1 VAFFFIFAKTSFM
14 QVNPWLVGIFAVVI
28 FTMLL
33 IDLGLVNKKS
43 HQITNKEALR
53 WTLIW
58 ISLSMGFSA
67 VVWWQLGF
75 TKFAEYQS
83 AYWIEEALSVDNMFV
98 FILVFKFFKLDGV
111 LQHRVLF
118 WGIIGALIFRAIF
131 IFSGIGLIKM
141 TYLPAFELFGYQ
153 FSLDQGA
160 HPQPGFFFRPNLILT
175 IFGAFLIYAGIKSL
189 FDSDDDDQKDYSKSL
204 GARMVRKIFPVTK
217 HYYGDRFFVKRGT
230 KRLATKLFLVLVVI
244 ETTDLI
250 FAIDSI
256 PAIFAIAPNDP
267 LILYTS
273 NIFAVLGLR
282 SMYFLLANSIHMFS
296 KLKYGLAFILSF
308 IGVKMLLAPFFHI
321 ESAVSLSIVL
331 GALLLSVCAS
341 IIWREESEEQTA

>member
-1 VAFFFIFAKTSFM
+1 MNF
-14 QVNPWLVGIFAVVI
+14 NPWLLAIFVVVI
-28 FTMLL
+28 ITMLV
-33 IDLGLVNKKS
+33 IDLGLANKKT
-43 HQITNKEALR
+43 HQISNKEALR

-58 ISLSMGFSA
+58 IGLSMGFSA
-67 VVWWQLGF
+67 LIWLQMGF
-75 TKFAEYQS
+75 AKFAEYQS

-98 FILVFKFFKLDGV
+98 FILVFKFFKLEGK

-118 WGIIGALIFRAIF
+118 WGIIGALVFRAIF
-131 IFSGIGLIKM
+131 IFSGIGLIKL
-141 TYLPAFELFGYQ
+141 TYLPAFELLGYQ

-160 HPQPGFFFRPNLILT
+160 HAQPGFFFRPNLILT
-175 IFGAFLIYAGIKSL
+175 IFGAFLVYAGIKSL
-189 FDSDDDDQKDYSKSL
+189 SEGADDSKKDFNNSL
-204 GARMVRKIFPVTK
+204 GARLLRKVLPVTK
-217 HYYGDRFFVKRGT
+217 NYHDAHFFIKRGT
-230 KRLATKLFLVLVVI
+230 KRFATKLFLVLMVI

-308 IGVKMLLAPFFHI
+308 IGLKMLMAPFYHI
-321 ESAVSLSIVL
+321 EASISLLIVL
-331 GALLLSVCAS
+331 GALVISVLAS
-341 IIWREESEEQTA
+341 LIWKENTSVQ

>member
-1 VAFFFIFAKTSFM
+1 MNF
-14 QVNPWLVGIFAVVI
+14 NPWLLAIFVVVI
-28 FTMLL
+28 LTMLV
-33 IDLGLVNKKS
+33 IDLGLANKNT
-43 HQITNKEALR
+43 HQISNKEALR

-58 ISLSMGFSA
+58 IGLSMGFSA
-67 VVWWQLGF
+67 LIWLQMGF
-75 TKFAEYQS
+75 AKFAEYQS

-98 FILVFKFFKLDGV
+98 FILVFKFFKLEGK

-118 WGIIGALIFRAIF
+118 WGIIGALVFRAIF
-131 IFSGIGLIKM
+131 IFSGIGLIKL

-160 HPQPGFFFRPNLILT
+160 HAQPGFFFRPNLILT
-175 IFGAFLIYAGIKSL
+175 FFGAFLVYAGVKSL
-189 FDSDDDDQKDYSKSL
+189 SEGADDTQKDFNNSL
-204 GARMVRKIFPVTK
+204 GARLLRKVLPVTK
-217 HYYGDRFFVKRGT
+217 NYHDAHFFIKRGT
-230 KRLATKLFLVLVVI
+230 KRFATKLFLVLMVI

-296 KLKYGLAFILSF
+296 KLKYCLAFILSF
-308 IGVKMLLAPFFHI
+308 IGLKMLMAPFYHI
-321 ESAVSLSIVL
+321 EAIISLLIVL
-331 GALLLSVCAS
+331 GALVISVLAS
-341 IIWREESEEQTA
+341 LIWKENTSVQ

>member
-1 VAFFFIFAKTSFM
+1 MNF
-14 QVNPWLVGIFAVVI
+14 NPWLLAIFVVVI

-43 HQITNKEALR
+43 HQISNKEALR

-67 VVWWQLGF
+67 LIWFQMGF
-75 TKFAEYQS
+75 AKFAEYQS

-98 FILVFKFFKLDGV
+98 FILVFKFFKLEGK

-118 WGIIGALIFRAIF
+118 WGIIGALVFRGIF
-131 IFSGIGLIKM
+131 IFSGIGLIKL

-153 FSLDQGA
+153 FNLDQGA
-160 HPQPGFFFRPNLILT
+160 HAQPGFFFRPNLILT
-175 IFGAFLIYAGIKSL
+175 IFGAFLVYAGIKSL
-189 FDSDDDDQKDYSKSL
+189 TDSEEDDKKDFNKSL
-204 GARMVRKIFPVTK
+204 GARLLRKVFPVTK
-217 HYYGDRFFVKRGT
+217 NYHDDHFFIKRGS
-230 KRLATKLFLVLVVI
+230 KRIATKLFLVLMVI

-282 SMYFLLANSIHMFS
+282 SMYFLLANSIHLFS

-308 IGVKMLLAPFFHI
+308 IGLKMLIAPFYHVEASI
-321 ESAVSLSIVL
+321 SLLIVL
-331 GALLLSVCAS
+331 GALLLAVLAS
-341 IIWREESEEQTA
+341 LIWKEETTQVQ

>member
-1 VAFFFIFAKTSFM
+1 MSFS
-14 QVNPWLVGIFAVVI
+14 PWLVAIFAVVI

-33 IDLGLVNKKS
+33 IDLGVVNKKS
-43 HQITNKEALR
+43 HQISNKEALR

-58 ISLSMGFSA
+58 IGLSMGFSA
-67 VVWWQLGF
+67 LVWWQMGF
-75 TKFAEYQS
+75 AKFAEYQS

-98 FILVFKFFKLDGV
+98 FILVFKFFKLEGK

-118 WGIIGALIFRAIF
+118 WGIIGALIFRGIF
-131 IFSGIGLIKM
+131 IFSGIGLIKL

-160 HPQPGFFFRPNLILT
+160 HAQLGYFFRPNLILT
-175 IFGAFLIYAGIKSL
+175 IFGAFLVYAGIKSL
-189 FDSDDDDQKDYSKSL
+189 LDSEDDEDKDFNRSM
-204 GARMVRKIFPVTK
+204 GARLLRKVFPVTK
-217 HYYGDRFFVKRGT
+217 NYHDDRFFIKRGR
-230 KRLATKLFLVLVVI
+230 KNIATKLFLVLMVI

-308 IGVKMLLAPFFHI
+308 IGLKMLIAPFYHV
-321 ESAVSLSIVL
+321 EASVSLLIVL
-331 GALLLSVCAS
+331 GALILSVIGS
-341 IIWREESEEQTA
+341 LLTKK

>member
-1 VAFFFIFAKTSFM
+1 MNF
-14 QVNPWLVGIFAVVI
+14 NPWLLAIFVVVI

-43 HQITNKEALR
+43 HQISNKEALR

-67 VVWWQLGF
+67 LIWFQMGF
-75 TKFAEYQS
+75 AKFAEYQS

-98 FILVFKFFKLDGV
+98 FILVFKFFKLEGK

-118 WGIIGALIFRAIF
+118 WGIIGALVFRGIF
-131 IFSGIGLIKM
+131 IFSGIGLIKL

-160 HPQPGFFFRPNLILT
+160 HAQPGFFFRPNLILT
-175 IFGAFLIYAGIKSL
+175 IFGAFLVYAGIKSL
-189 FDSDDDDQKDYSKSL
+189 TDSEDDDKKDFNKSL
-204 GARMVRKIFPVTK
+204 GARLLRKVFPVTK
-217 HYYGDRFFVKRGT
+217 NYHDDHFFIKRGS
-230 KRLATKLFLVLVVI
+230 KRIATKLFLVLMVI

-282 SMYFLLANSIHMFS
+282 SMYFLLANSIHLFS

-308 IGVKMLLAPFFHI
+308 IGLKMLIAPFYHVEASI
-321 ESAVSLSIVL
+321 SLLIVL
-331 GALLLSVCAS
+331 GALLLAVLAS
-341 IIWREESEEQTA
+341 LIWKEETTQVP

>member
-1 VAFFFIFAKTSFM
+1 MNF
-14 QVNPWLVGIFAVVI
+14 NPWLLAIFVVVI

-43 HQITNKEALR
+43 HQISNKEALR
-53 WTLIW
+53 WILIW

-67 VVWWQLGF
+67 LIWFQMGF
-75 TKFAEYQS
+75 AKFAEYQS

-98 FILVFKFFKLDGV
+98 FILVFKFFKLEGK

-118 WGIIGALIFRAIF
+118 WGIIGALVFRGIF
-131 IFSGIGLIKM
+131 IFSGIGLIKL

-160 HPQPGFFFRPNLILT
+160 HAQPGFFFRPNLILT
-175 IFGAFLIYAGIKSL
+175 IFGAFLVYAGIKSL
-189 FDSDDDDQKDYSKSL
+189 TYSEDDDKKDFNKSL
-204 GARMVRKIFPVTK
+204 GARLLRKVFPVTK
-217 HYYGDRFFVKRGT
+217 NYHDDHFFIKRGS
-230 KRLATKLFLVLVVI
+230 KRIATKLFLVLMVI

-282 SMYFLLANSIHMFS
+282 SMYFLLANSIHLFS

-308 IGVKMLLAPFFHI
+308 IGLKMLIAPFYHVEASI
-321 ESAVSLSIVL
+321 SLLIVL
-331 GALLLSVCAS
+331 GALLLAVLAS
-341 IIWREESEEQTA
+341 LIWKEETTQVQ

>member
-1 VAFFFIFAKTSFM
+1 MNF
-14 QVNPWLVGIFAVVI
+14 NPWLLAIFVVVI
-28 FTMLL
+28 ITMLV
-33 IDLGLVNKKS
+33 IDLGLSNKNT
-43 HQITNKEALR
+43 HQISNKEALR

-58 ISLSMGFSA
+58 IGLSMGFSA
-67 VVWWQLGF
+67 LIWLQMGF
-75 TKFAEYQS
+75 AKFAEYQS

-98 FILVFKFFKLDGV
+98 FILVFKFFKLEGK

-118 WGIIGALIFRAIF
+118 WGIIGALVFRAIF
-131 IFSGIGLIKM
+131 IFSGIGLIKL

-160 HPQPGFFFRPNLILT
+160 HAQPGFFFRPNLILT
-175 IFGAFLIYAGIKSL
+175 IFGAFLVYAGVKSL
-189 FDSDDDDQKDYSKSL
+189 SEGADDSQKDFNNSL
-204 GARMVRKIFPVTK
+204 GARLLRKVLPVTK
-217 HYYGDRFFVKRGT
+217 NYHDAHFFIKRGT
-230 KRLATKLFLVLVVI
+230 KRFATKLFLVLMVI

-308 IGVKMLLAPFFHI
+308 IGLKMLMAPFYHI
-321 ESAVSLSIVL
+321 EASISLLIVL
-331 GALLLSVCAS
+331 GALVISVLAS
-341 IIWREESEEQTA
+341 LIWKENTSVQ

>member
-1 VAFFFIFAKTSFM
+1 MNF
-14 QVNPWLVGIFAVVI
+14 NPWLLAIFVVVI
-28 FTMLL
+28 LTMLV
-33 IDLGLVNKKS
+33 IDLGLANKKT
-43 HQITNKEALR
+43 HQISNKEALR

-58 ISLSMGFSA
+58 IGLSMGFSA
-67 VVWWQLGF
+67 LIWLQMGF
-75 TKFAEYQS
+75 AKFAEYQS

-98 FILVFKFFKLDGV
+98 FILVFKFFKLEGK

-118 WGIIGALIFRAIF
+118 WGIIGALVFRAIF
-131 IFSGIGLIKM
+131 IFSGIGLIKL

-160 HPQPGFFFRPNLILT
+160 HAQPGFFFRPNLILT
-175 IFGAFLIYAGIKSL
+175 FFGAFLVYAGVKSL
-189 FDSDDDDQKDYSKSL
+189 SEGADDTQKDFNNSL
-204 GARMVRKIFPVTK
+204 GARLLRKVLPVTK
-217 HYYGDRFFVKRGT
+217 NYHDAHFFIKRGT
-230 KRLATKLFLVLVVI
+230 KRFATKLFLVLVVI

-308 IGVKMLLAPFFHI
+308 IGLKMLMAPFYHI
-321 ESAVSLSIVL
+321 EAIISLLIVL
-331 GALLLSVCAS
+331 GALVISVLAS
-341 IIWREESEEQTA
+341 LIWKENTSVQ

>member
-1 VAFFFIFAKTSFM
+1 MTF
-14 QVNPWLVGIFAVVI
+14 NPWLVAIFALVI

-33 IDLGLVNKKS
+33 IDLGVVNKKA

-53 WTLIW
+53 WTLVW
-58 ISLSMGFSA
+58 IGLSMGFSA
-67 VVWWQLGF
+67 LVWWQMGF
-75 TKFAEYQS
+75 AKFAEYQS

-98 FILVFKFFKLDGV
+98 FILVFKFFKLEGL

-118 WGIIGALIFRAIF
+118 WGIIGALVFRGIF
-131 IFSGIGLIKM
+131 IFSGIGLIKL
-141 TYLPAFELFGYQ
+141 TYLPEFELFGYH
-153 FSLDQGA
+153 FSLDQGVHA
-160 HPQPGFFFRPNLILT
+160 KPGFFFRPNLILT
-175 IFGAFLIYAGIKSL
+175 LFGAFLVYAGIKSL
-189 FDSDDDDQKDYSKSL
+189 ADSDDDEQKDFNKSL
-204 GARMVRKIFPVTK
+204 GARLLRKIFPVTK
-217 HYYGDRFFVKRGT
+217 NYHDDAFFIKRGR
-230 KRLATKLFLVLVVI
+230 KRFATKLFLVLMVI

-308 IGVKMLLAPFFHI
+308 IGLKMLLAPFIHI
-321 ESAVSLSIVL
+321 EAVVSLSIVV
-331 GALLLSVCAS
+331 GALALSVLAS
-341 IIWREESEEQTA
+341 VIWKEEQTAAN

>member
-1 VAFFFIFAKTSFM
+1 MNF
-14 QVNPWLVGIFAVVI
+14 NPWLLAIFVVVI

-43 HQITNKEALR
+43 HQISNKEALR

-67 VVWWQLGF
+67 LIWFQMGF
-75 TKFAEYQS
+75 AKFAEYQS

-98 FILVFKFFKLDGV
+98 FILVFKFFKLEGK

-118 WGIIGALIFRAIF
+118 WGIIGALVFRGIF
-131 IFSGIGLIKM
+131 IFSGIGLIKL

-160 HPQPGFFFRPNLILT
+160 HAQPGFFFRPNLILT
-175 IFGAFLIYAGIKSL
+175 IFGAFLVYAGIKSL
-189 FDSDDDDQKDYSKSL
+189 TDSEDDDNKDFNKSL
-204 GARMVRKIFPVTK
+204 GARLLRKVFPVTK
-217 HYYGDRFFVKRGT
+217 NYHDDHFFIKRGS
-230 KRLATKLFLVLVVI
+230 KRIATKLFLVLMVI

-282 SMYFLLANSIHMFS
+282 SMYFLLANSIHLFS

-308 IGVKMLLAPFFHI
+308 IGLKMLIAPFYHL
-321 ESAVSLSIVL
+321 EASTSLLIVL
-331 GALLLSVCAS
+331 GALLLAVLAS
-341 IIWREESEEQTA
+341 LIWKEETTQVQ

>member
-1 VAFFFIFAKTSFM
+1 MNF
-14 QVNPWLVGIFAVVI
+14 NPWLLAIFVVVI

-43 HQITNKEALR
+43 HQISNKEALR

-67 VVWWQLGF
+67 LIWFQMGF
-75 TKFAEYQS
+75 AKFAEYQS

-98 FILVFKFFKLDGV
+98 FILVFKFFKLEGK

-118 WGIIGALIFRAIF
+118 WGIIGALVFRGIF
-131 IFSGIGLIKM
+131 IFSGIGLIKL

-160 HPQPGFFFRPNLILT
+160 HAQPGFFFRPNLILT
-175 IFGAFLIYAGIKSL
+175 IFGAFLVYAGIKSL
-189 FDSDDDDQKDYSKSL
+189 TDSEDDDKKDFNKSL
-204 GARMVRKIFPVTK
+204 GARLLRKVFPVTK
-217 HYYGDRFFVKRGT
+217 NYHDDHFFIKRGS
-230 KRLATKLFLVLVVI
+230 KRISTKLFLVLMVI

-282 SMYFLLANSIHMFS
+282 SMYFLLANSIHLFS

-308 IGVKMLLAPFFHI
+308 IGLKMLIAPFYHVEASI
-321 ESAVSLSIVL
+321 SLLIVL
-331 GALLLSVCAS
+331 GALLLAVLAS
-341 IIWREESEEQTA
+341 LIWKEETTQVQ

>member
-1 VAFFFIFAKTSFM
+1 MNF
-14 QVNPWLVGIFAVVI
+14 NPWLLAIFVVVI
-28 FTMLL
+28 ITMLV
-33 IDLGLVNKKS
+33 IDLGLSNKNT
-43 HQITNKEALR
+43 HQISNKEALR

-58 ISLSMGFSA
+58 IGLSMGFSA
-67 VVWWQLGF
+67 LIWLQMGF
-75 TKFAEYQS
+75 AKFAEYQS

-98 FILVFKFFKLDGV
+98 FILVFKFFKLEGK

-118 WGIIGALIFRAIF
+118 WGIIGALVFRAIF
-131 IFSGIGLIKM
+131 IFSGIGLIKL

-160 HPQPGFFFRPNLILT
+160 HAQPGFFFRPNLILT
-175 IFGAFLIYAGIKSL
+175 IFGAFLVYAGVKSL
-189 FDSDDDDQKDYSKSL
+189 SEGADDSQKDFNNSL
-204 GARMVRKIFPVTK
+204 GARLLRKVLPVTK
-217 HYYGDRFFVKRGT
+217 NYHDAHFFIKKGT
-230 KRLATKLFLVLVVI
+230 KRFATKLFLVLMVI

-308 IGVKMLLAPFFHI
+308 IGLKMLMAPFYHI
-321 ESAVSLSIVL
+321 EASISLLIVL
-331 GALLLSVCAS
+331 GALVISVLTS
-341 IIWREESEEQTA
+341 LIWKENTSVQ

>member
-1 VAFFFIFAKTSFM
+1 MNF
-14 QVNPWLVGIFAVVI
+14 NPWLLAIFVVVI
-28 FTMLL
+28 ITMLV
-33 IDLGLVNKKS
+33 IDLSLSNKNT
-43 HQITNKEALR
+43 HQISNKEALR

-58 ISLSMGFSA
+58 IGLSMGFSA
-67 VVWWQLGF
+67 LIWLQMGF
-75 TKFAEYQS
+75 AKFAEYQS

-98 FILVFKFFKLDGV
+98 FILVFKFFKLEGK

-118 WGIIGALIFRAIF
+118 WGIIGALVFRAIF
-131 IFSGIGLIKM
+131 IFSGIGLIKL

-160 HPQPGFFFRPNLILT
+160 HAQPGFFFRPNLILT
-175 IFGAFLIYAGIKSL
+175 IFGAFLVYAGVKSL
-189 FDSDDDDQKDYSKSL
+189 SEGADDSQKDFNNSL
-204 GARMVRKIFPVTK
+204 GARLLRKVLPVTK
-217 HYYGDRFFVKRGT
+217 NYHDAHFFIKRGT
-230 KRLATKLFLVLVVI
+230 KRFATKLFLVLMVI

-308 IGVKMLLAPFFHI
+308 IGLKMLMAPFYHI
-321 ESAVSLSIVL
+321 EASISLLIVL
-331 GALLLSVCAS
+331 GALVISVLTS
-341 IIWREESEEQTA
+341 LIWKENTSVQ

>member
-1 VAFFFIFAKTSFM
+1 MSFS
-14 QVNPWLVGIFAVVI
+14 PWLVAIFAVVI

-33 IDLGLVNKKS
+33 IDLGVVNKKS
-43 HQITNKEALR
+43 HQISNKEALR

-58 ISLSMGFSA
+58 IGMSMGFSA
-67 VVWWQLGF
+67 LVWCQMGF
-75 TKFAEYQS
+75 SKFAEYQS

-98 FILVFKFFKLDGV
+98 FILVFKFFKLEGK

-118 WGIIGALIFRAIF
+118 WGIIGALIFRGIF
-131 IFSGIGLIKM
+131 IFSGIGLIKL

-160 HPQPGFFFRPNLILT
+160 HAQLGYFFRPNLILT
-175 IFGAFLIYAGIKSL
+175 IFGAFLVYAGIKSL
-189 FDSDDDDQKDYSKSL
+189 LDSEDDEDKDFNRSM
-204 GARMVRKIFPVTK
+204 GARLLRKVFPVTK
-217 HYYGDRFFVKRGT
+217 NYHDDRFFIKRGR
-230 KRLATKLFLVLVVI
+230 KNIATKLFLVLMVI

-308 IGVKMLLAPFFHI
+308 IGLKMLIAPFYHV
-321 ESAVSLSIVL
+321 EASVSLLIVL
-331 GALLLSVCAS
+331 GALILSVIGS
-341 IIWREESEEQTA
+341 LLTKK

>member
-1 VAFFFIFAKTSFM
+1 MYKFTDTHFTPAQSRNYNFLRFLYNFAG
-14 QVNPWLVGIFAVVI
+14 WFAVASIV
-28 FTMLL
+28 LP
-33 IDLGLVNKKS
+33 
-43 HQITNKEALR
+43 
-53 WTLIW
+53 
-58 ISLSMGFSA
+58 
-67 VVWWQLGF
+67 
-75 TKFAEYQS
+75 
-83 AYWIEEALSVDNMFV
+83 FV
-98 FILVFKFFKLDGV
+98 FVSINYFMEGVFYRGISVKIPW
-111 LQHRVLF
+111 F
-118 WGIIGALIFRAIF
+118 WIIIGALVFRAIF
-131 IFSGIGLIKM
+131 IFSGIRLIKM

-189 FDSDDDDQKDYSKSL
+189 FDADDDDQKDYSKSL

-217 HYYGDRFFVKRGT
+217 HYYGERFFVKRGT

>member
-1 VAFFFIFAKTSFM
+1 MNFNLWLLAIF
-14 QVNPWLVGIFAVVI
+14 VVVI
-28 FTMLL
+28 LTMLV
-33 IDLGLVNKKS
+33 IDLGLANKNT
-43 HQITNKEALR
+43 HQISNKEALR

-58 ISLSMGFSA
+58 IGLSMGFSA
-67 VVWWQLGF
+67 LIWLQMGF
-75 TKFAEYQS
+75 AKFAEYQS

-98 FILVFKFFKLDGV
+98 FILVFKFFKLEGK

-118 WGIIGALIFRAIF
+118 WGIIGALVFRAIF
-131 IFSGIGLIKM
+131 IFSGIGLIKL

-160 HPQPGFFFRPNLILT
+160 HAQPGFFFRPNLILT
-175 IFGAFLIYAGIKSL
+175 FFGAFLVYAGVKSL
-189 FDSDDDDQKDYSKSL
+189 SEGADDTQKDFNNSL
-204 GARMVRKIFPVTK
+204 GARLLRKVLPVTK
-217 HYYGDRFFVKRGT
+217 NYHDAHFFIKRGT
-230 KRLATKLFLVLVVI
+230 KRFATKLFLVLMVI

-308 IGVKMLLAPFFHI
+308 IGLKMLMAPFYHI
-321 ESAVSLSIVL
+321 EAIISLLIVL
-331 GALLLSVCAS
+331 GALVISVLAS
-341 IIWREESEEQTA
+341 LIWKENTSVQ

>member
-1 VAFFFIFAKTSFM
+1 M
-14 QVNPWLVGIFAVVI
+14 QLNPWLVGIFVVVI

-43 HQITNKEALR
+43 HQITNKEALN

-58 ISLSMGFSA
+58 IALSMGFSA
-67 VVWWQLGF
+67 LIWWQMGF

-98 FILVFKFFKLDGV
+98 FILVFKFFKLDGI

-118 WGIIGALIFRAIF
+118 WGIIGALVFRGIF

-141 TYLPAFELFGYQ
+141 TYLPAFELFGYS

-160 HPQPGFFFRPNLILT
+160 HAAPGFFFKPNLILT
-175 IFGAFLIYAGIKSL
+175 LFGGFLVFAGIKSL
-189 FDSDDDDQKDYSKSL
+189 FGGEEDQQKDFSNSM
-204 GARMVRKIFPVTK
+204 GAKLVRKIFPVTK
-217 HYYGDRFFVKRGT
+217 HYYDDRFFVKRGA

-296 KLKYGLAFILSF
+296 KLNYGLAFILSF
-308 IGVKMLLAPFFHI
+308 IGFKMLLAPFFHI
-321 ESAVSLSIVL
+321 DSVVSLAIVV
-331 GALLLSVCAS
+331 GALALSVIAS
-341 IIWREESEEQTA
+341 LIWKEAPQGDTELTQ

>member
-1 VAFFFIFAKTSFM
+1 M
-14 QVNPWLVGIFAVVI
+14 DLNPLLLAIFAVVI

-43 HQITNKEALR
+43 HQISNKEALR

-58 ISLSMGFSA
+58 IGLSMGFSSLI
-67 VVWWQLGF
+67 WWQMGF
-75 TKFAEYQS
+75 DKFAEYQS

-98 FILVFKFFKLDGV
+98 FILVFKFFKLEGK

-118 WGIIGALIFRAIF
+118 WGIIGALVFRAIF
-131 IFSGIGLIKM
+131 IFSGIGLIKL
-141 TYLPAFELFGYQ
+141 TYLPAFDLFGYH
-153 FSLDQGA
+153 FNLDQGA
-160 HPQPGFFFRPNLILT
+160 HLSPGSFYRPNLILT
-175 IFGAFLIYAGIKSL
+175 LFGAFLVYAGIKSL
-189 FDSDDDDQKDYSKSL
+189 FESEEDDAKDFNKSL
-204 GARMVRKIFPVTK
+204 GAKLLRKVFPVTK
-217 HYYGDRFFVKRGT
+217 NYHDDRFFINRGKKRF
-230 KRLATKLFLVLVVI
+230 ATKLFLVLMVI

-308 IGVKMLLAPFFHI
+308 IGFKMLIAPFLHI
-321 ESAVSLSIVL
+321 EASTSLLIVL
-331 GALLLSVCAS
+331 GALATSVVAS
-341 IIWREESEEQTA
+341 LVWKSAPQEH

>member
-1 VAFFFIFAKTSFM
+1 MNF
-14 QVNPWLVGIFAVVI
+14 NPWLLTIFVVVI
-28 FTMLL
+28 LTMLL

-43 HQITNKEALR
+43 HQISNKEALR
-53 WTLIW
+53 WTLLW
-58 ISLSMGFSA
+58 IGLSMGFSA
-67 VVWWQLGF
+67 LIWYQMGF
-75 TKFAEYQS
+75 GKFAEYQS

-98 FILVFKFFKLDGV
+98 FILVFKFFKLEGK

-118 WGIIGALIFRAIF
+118 WGIIGALVFRGIF
-131 IFSGIGLIKM
+131 IFSGIGLIKL

-175 IFGAFLIYAGIKSL
+175 IFGAFLVYAGIKSL
-189 FDSDDDDQKDYSKSL
+189 TDSEDDDKKDFNKSI
-204 GARMVRKIFPVTK
+204 GARLLRKVFPVTK
-217 HYYGDRFFVKRGT
+217 NYHEDHFFIKRGT
-230 KRLATKLFLVLVVI
+230 KRFATKLFLVLMVI

-308 IGVKMLLAPFFHI
+308 IGLKMLIAPFYHV
-321 ESAVSLSIVL
+321 EASVSLLIVL
-331 GALLLSVCAS
+331 GALVLAVLAS
-341 IIWREESEEQTA
+341 LVWKEEATQAK

>member
-1 VAFFFIFAKTSFM
+1 MNF
-14 QVNPWLVGIFAVVI
+14 NPWLLAIFVVVI

-43 HQITNKEALR
+43 HQISNKEALR

-67 VVWWQLGF
+67 LIWFQMGF
-75 TKFAEYQS
+75 AKFAEYQS

-98 FILVFKFFKLDGV
+98 FILVFKFFKLEGK

-118 WGIIGALIFRAIF
+118 WGIIGALVFRGIF
-131 IFSGIGLIKM
+131 IFSGIGLIKL

-153 FSLDQGA
+153 FNLDQGA
-160 HPQPGFFFRPNLILT
+160 HAQPGFFFRPNLILT
-175 IFGAFLIYAGIKSL
+175 IFGAFLVYAGIKSL
-189 FDSDDDDQKDYSKSL
+189 TDSEDDDKKDFNKSL
-204 GARMVRKIFPVTK
+204 GARLLRKVFPVTK
-217 HYYGDRFFVKRGT
+217 NYHDDHFFIKRGS
-230 KRLATKLFLVLVVI
+230 KRIATKLFLVLMVI

-282 SMYFLLANSIHMFS
+282 SMYFLLANSIHLFS

-308 IGVKMLLAPFFHI
+308 IGLKMLIAPFYHVEASI
-321 ESAVSLSIVL
+321 SLLIVL
-331 GALLLSVCAS
+331 GALFLAVLAS
-341 IIWREESEEQTA
+341 LIWKEETTQVP

>member
-1 VAFFFIFAKTSFM
+1 MNF
-14 QVNPWLVGIFAVVI
+14 NPWLLAIFVVVI
-28 FTMLL
+28 LTMLV
-33 IDLGLVNKKS
+33 IDLGLANKKT
-43 HQITNKEALR
+43 HQISNKEALR

-58 ISLSMGFSA
+58 IGLSMGFSA
-67 VVWWQLGF
+67 LIWLQMGF
-75 TKFAEYQS
+75 AKFAEYQS

-98 FILVFKFFKLDGV
+98 FILVFKFFKLEGK

-118 WGIIGALIFRAIF
+118 WGIIGALVFRAIF
-131 IFSGIGLIKM
+131 IFSGIGLIKL

-160 HPQPGFFFRPNLILT
+160 HAQPGFFFRPNLILT
-175 IFGAFLIYAGIKSL
+175 FFGAFLVYAGVKSL
-189 FDSDDDDQKDYSKSL
+189 SEGADDTQKDFNNSL
-204 GARMVRKIFPVTK
+204 GARLLRKVLPVTK
-217 HYYGDRFFVKRGT
+217 NYHDAHFFIKRGT
-230 KRLATKLFLVLVVI
+230 KRFATKLFLVLMVI

-308 IGVKMLLAPFFHI
+308 IGLKMLMAPFYHI
-321 ESAVSLSIVL
+321 EAIISLLIVL
-331 GALLLSVCAS
+331 GALVISVLAS
-341 IIWREESEEQTA
+341 LIWK

>member
-1 VAFFFIFAKTSFM
+1 MNF
-14 QVNPWLVGIFAVVI
+14 NPWLLAIFVVVI

-43 HQITNKEALR
+43 HQISNKEALR

-67 VVWWQLGF
+67 LIWFQMGF
-75 TKFAEYQS
+75 AKFAEYQS

-98 FILVFKFFKLDGV
+98 FILVFKFFKLEGK

-118 WGIIGALIFRAIF
+118 WGIIGALVFRGIF
-131 IFSGIGLIKM
+131 IFSGIGLIKL

-160 HPQPGFFFRPNLILT
+160 HAQPGFFFRPNLILT
-175 IFGAFLIYAGIKSL
+175 IFGAFLVYAGIKSL
-189 FDSDDDDQKDYSKSL
+189 SDSEDDDKKDFNKSL
-204 GARMVRKIFPVTK
+204 GARLLRKVFPVTK
-217 HYYGDRFFVKRGT
+217 NYHDDHFFIKRGS
-230 KRLATKLFLVLVVI
+230 KRIATKLFLVLMVI

-282 SMYFLLANSIHMFS
+282 SMYFLLANSIHLFS

-308 IGVKMLLAPFFHI
+308 IGLKMLIAPFYHVEASI
-321 ESAVSLSIVL
+321 SLLIVL
-331 GALLLSVCAS
+331 GALFLAVLAS
-341 IIWREESEEQTA
+341 LIWKEETTQVP

>member
-1 VAFFFIFAKTSFM
+1 MNF
-14 QVNPWLVGIFAVVI
+14 NPWLLAIFVVVI

-43 HQITNKEALR
+43 HQISNKEALR

-67 VVWWQLGF
+67 LIWFQMGF
-75 TKFAEYQS
+75 AKFAEYQS

-98 FILVFKFFKLDGV
+98 FILVFKFFKLEGK

-118 WGIIGALIFRAIF
+118 WGIIGALVFRGIF
-131 IFSGIGLIKM
+131 IFSGIGLIKL

-160 HPQPGFFFRPNLILT
+160 HAQPGFFFRPNLILN
-175 IFGAFLIYAGIKSL
+175 IFGAFLVYAGIKSL
-189 FDSDDDDQKDYSKSL
+189 TDSEDDDNKDFNKSL
-204 GARMVRKIFPVTK
+204 GARLLRKVFPVTK
-217 HYYGDRFFVKRGT
+217 NYHDDHFFIKRGS
-230 KRLATKLFLVLVVI
+230 KRIATKLFLVLMVI

-282 SMYFLLANSIHMFS
+282 SMYFLLANSIHLFS

-308 IGVKMLLAPFFHI
+308 IGLKMLIAPFYHV
-321 ESAVSLSIVL
+321 EASTSLLIVL
-331 GALLLSVCAS
+331 GALLLAVLAS
-341 IIWREESEEQTA
+341 LIWKEETTQVQ

>member
-1 VAFFFIFAKTSFM
+1 MNF
-14 QVNPWLVGIFAVVI
+14 NPWLLAIFVVVI
-28 FTMLL
+28 ITMLV
-33 IDLGLVNKKS
+33 IDLGLSNKNT
-43 HQITNKEALR
+43 HQISNKEALR

-58 ISLSMGFSA
+58 IGLSMGFSA
-67 VVWWQLGF
+67 LIWLQMGF
-75 TKFAEYQS
+75 AKFAEYQS

-98 FILVFKFFKLDGV
+98 FILVFKFFKLEGK

-118 WGIIGALIFRAIF
+118 WGIIGALVFRAIF
-131 IFSGIGLIKM
+131 IFSGIGLIKL

-160 HPQPGFFFRPNLILT
+160 HAQPGFFFRPNLILT
-175 IFGAFLIYAGIKSL
+175 IFGAFLVYAGVKSL
-189 FDSDDDDQKDYSKSL
+189 SEGADDSQKDFNNSL
-204 GARMVRKIFPVTK
+204 GARLLRKVLPVTK
-217 HYYGDRFFVKRGT
+217 NYHDAHFFIKRGT
-230 KRLATKLFLVLVVI
+230 KRFATKLLLVLMVI

-308 IGVKMLLAPFFHI
+308 IGLKMLMAPFYHI
-321 ESAVSLSIVL
+321 EASISLLIVL
-331 GALLLSVCAS
+331 GALVISVLTS
-341 IIWREESEEQTA
+341 LIWKENTSVQ

>member
-1 VAFFFIFAKTSFM
+1 MNFNLWLLAIF
-14 QVNPWLVGIFAVVI
+14 VVVI
-28 FTMLL
+28 LTMLV
-33 IDLGLVNKKS
+33 IDLGLANKNT
-43 HQITNKEALR
+43 HQISNKEALR

-58 ISLSMGFSA
+58 IGLSMGFSA
-67 VVWWQLGF
+67 LIWLQMGF
-75 TKFAEYQS
+75 AKFAEYQS

-98 FILVFKFFKLDGV
+98 FILVFKFFKLEGK

-118 WGIIGALIFRAIF
+118 WGIIGALVFRAIF
-131 IFSGIGLIKM
+131 IFSGIGLIKL

-160 HPQPGFFFRPNLILT
+160 HAQPGFFFRPNLILT
-175 IFGAFLIYAGIKSL
+175 FFGAFLVYAGVKSL
-189 FDSDDDDQKDYSKSL
+189 SEGADDTQKDFNNSL
-204 GARMVRKIFPVTK
+204 GARLLRKVLPVTK
-217 HYYGDRFFVKRGT
+217 NYHDAHFFIKRGT
-230 KRLATKLFLVLVVI
+230 KRFATKLFLVLMVI

-256 PAIFAIAPNDP
+256 PAIFSIAPNDP

-308 IGVKMLLAPFFHI
+308 IGLKMLMAPFYHI
-321 ESAVSLSIVL
+321 EAIISLLIVL
-331 GALLLSVCAS
+331 GALVISVLAS
-341 IIWREESEEQTA
+341 LIWKENTSVQ

>member
-1 VAFFFIFAKTSFM
+1 M
-14 QVNPWLVGIFAVVI
+14 QVNPWLVGIFVVVI
-28 FTMLL
+28 LTMLV
-33 IDLGLVNKKS
+33 IDLGLVNKKA

-53 WTLIW
+53 WTLVW

-118 WGIIGALIFRAIF
+118 WGIIGALVFRAIF

-160 HPQPGFFFRPNLILT
+160 HAQPGFFFRPNLILT
-175 IFGAFLIYAGIKSL
+175 IFGAFLVYAGIKSL
-189 FDSDDDDQKDYSKSL
+189 SEGADDTQKDFNNSL
-204 GARMVRKIFPVTK
+204 GARLLRKVFPVTK
-217 HYYGDRFFVKRGT
+217 NYHDAHFFIKRGT
-230 KRLATKLFLVLVVI
+230 KRFATKLFLVLMVI

-308 IGVKMLLAPFFHI
+308 IGLKMLIAPFYHI
-321 ESAVSLSIVL
+321 EASISLLIVL
-331 GALLLSVCAS
+331 GALVISVLAS
-341 IIWREESEEQTA
+341 LIWKENTTVQ

>member
-1 VAFFFIFAKTSFM
+1 VAFFLILQKLFDMSF
-14 QVNPWLVGIFAVVI
+14 NPWLLAIFVVVI

-43 HQITNKEALR
+43 HQISNKEALR

-58 ISLSMGFSA
+58 IGLSMGFSA
-67 VVWWQLGF
+67 LVWWQMGF
-75 TKFAEYQS
+75 AKFAEYQS

-98 FILVFKFFKLDGV
+98 FILVFKFFKLEGK

-118 WGIIGALIFRAIF
+118 WGIIGALIFRGIF
-131 IFSGIGLIKM
+131 IFSGIGLIKL

-153 FSLDQGA
+153 FNLEQGA
-160 HPQPGFFFRPNLILT
+160 HGLPGQFFRPNLILT
-175 IFGAFLIYAGIKSL
+175 IFGAFLVYAGIKSL
-189 FDSDDDDQKDYSKSL
+189 LDSDDDDQKDFNNSL
-204 GARMVRKIFPVTK
+204 GARLLRKVFPVTK
-217 HYYGDRFFVKRGT
+217 NYHDDRFFIKRGR
-230 KRLATKLFLVLVVI
+230 KHIATKLFLVLMVI

-308 IGVKMLLAPFFHI
+308 IGLKMLVAPFYHI
-321 ESAVSLSIVL
+321 EASVSLLIVL
-331 GALLLSVCAS
+331 GALVLSVLAS
-341 IIWREESEEQTA
+341 VVARR

>member
-1 VAFFFIFAKTSFM
+1 MNF
-14 QVNPWLVGIFAVVI
+14 NPWLLAIFVVVI
-28 FTMLL
+28 ITMLV
-33 IDLGLVNKKS
+33 IDLGLANKKT
-43 HQITNKEALR
+43 HQISNKEALR

-58 ISLSMGFSA
+58 IGLSMGFSA
-67 VVWWQLGF
+67 LIWLQMGF
-75 TKFAEYQS
+75 AKFAEYQS

-98 FILVFKFFKLDGV
+98 FILVFKFFKLEGK

-118 WGIIGALIFRAIF
+118 WGIIGALVFRAIF
-131 IFSGIGLIKM
+131 IFSGIGLIKL

-160 HPQPGFFFRPNLILT
+160 HAQPGFFFRPNLILT
-175 IFGAFLIYAGIKSL
+175 IFGAFLVYAGIKSL
-189 FDSDDDDQKDYSKSL
+189 SEGADDSKKDFNNSL
-204 GARMVRKIFPVTK
+204 GARLLRKVLPVTK
-217 HYYGDRFFVKRGT
+217 NYHDAHFFIKRGT
-230 KRLATKLFLVLVVI
+230 KRFATKLFLVLMVI

-308 IGVKMLLAPFFHI
+308 IGLKMLMAPFYHI
-321 ESAVSLSIVL
+321 EASISLLIVL
-331 GALLLSVCAS
+331 GALVISVLAS
-341 IIWREESEEQTA
+341 LIWKENTSVQ

>member
-1 VAFFFIFAKTSFM
+1 MSFS
-14 QVNPWLVGIFAVVI
+14 PWLVAIFAVVI
-28 FTMLL
+28 FTMLF
-33 IDLGLVNKKS
+33 IDLGVVNKKS
-43 HQITNKEALR
+43 HQISNKEALR

-58 ISLSMGFSA
+58 IGLSMGFSA
-67 VVWWQLGF
+67 LVWWQMGF
-75 TKFAEYQS
+75 AKFAEYQS

-98 FILVFKFFKLDGV
+98 FILVFKFFKLEGK

-118 WGIIGALIFRAIF
+118 WGIIGALIFRGIF
-131 IFSGIGLIKM
+131 IFSGIGLIKL

-160 HPQPGFFFRPNLILT
+160 HAQLGYFFRPNLILT
-175 IFGAFLIYAGIKSL
+175 IFGAFLVYAGIKSL
-189 FDSDDDDQKDYSKSL
+189 LDSEDDEDKDFNRSM
-204 GARMVRKIFPVTK
+204 GARLLRKVFPVTK
-217 HYYGDRFFVKRGT
+217 NYHDDRFFIKRGR
-230 KRLATKLFLVLVVI
+230 KNIATKLFLVLMVI

-308 IGVKMLLAPFFHI
+308 IGLKMLIAPFYHV
-321 ESAVSLSIVL
+321 EASVSLLIVL
-331 GALLLSVCAS
+331 GALILSVIGS
-341 IIWREESEEQTA
+341 LLTKK

>member
-1 VAFFFIFAKTSFM
+1 MNF
-14 QVNPWLVGIFAVVI
+14 NPWLLAIFVVVI

-43 HQITNKEALR
+43 HQISNKEALR

-67 VVWWQLGF
+67 LIWFQMGF
-75 TKFAEYQS
+75 AKFAEYQS

-98 FILVFKFFKLDGV
+98 FILVFKFFKLEGK

-118 WGIIGALIFRAIF
+118 WGIIGALVFRGIF
-131 IFSGIGLIKM
+131 IFSGIGLIKL

-160 HPQPGFFFRPNLILT
+160 HAQPGFFFRPNLILT
-175 IFGAFLIYAGIKSL
+175 IFGAFLVYAGIKSL
-189 FDSDDDDQKDYSKSL
+189 TESEDDDKKDFNKSL
-204 GARMVRKIFPVTK
+204 GARLLRKVFPVTK
-217 HYYGDRFFVKRGT
+217 NYHDDHFFIKRGS
-230 KRLATKLFLVLVVI
+230 KRIATKLFLVLMVI

-282 SMYFLLANSIHMFS
+282 SMYFLLANSIHLFS

-308 IGVKMLLAPFFHI
+308 IGLKMLIAPFYHVEASI
-321 ESAVSLSIVL
+321 SLLIVL
-331 GALLLSVCAS
+331 GALLLAVLAS
-341 IIWREESEEQTA
+341 LIWKEETTQVQ

>member
-1 VAFFFIFAKTSFM
+1 MNF
-14 QVNPWLVGIFAVVI
+14 NPWLLAIFVVVI
-28 FTMLL
+28 LTMLV
-33 IDLGLVNKKS
+33 IDLGLANKKT
-43 HQITNKEALR
+43 HQISNKEALR

-58 ISLSMGFSA
+58 IGLSMGFSA
-67 VVWWQLGF
+67 LIWLQMGF
-75 TKFAEYQS
+75 SKFAEYQS

-98 FILVFKFFKLDGV
+98 FILVFKFFKLEGK

-131 IFSGIGLIKM
+131 IFSGIGLIKL
-141 TYLPAFELFGYQ
+141 TYLPSFELFGYQ

-160 HPQPGFFFRPNLILT
+160 HAQPGFFFRPNLILT
-175 IFGAFLIYAGIKSL
+175 IFGAFLVYAGIKSL
-189 FDSDDDDQKDYSKSL
+189 SEGADDTQKDFNNSL
-204 GARMVRKIFPVTK
+204 GARLLRKVFPVTK
-217 HYYGDRFFVKRGT
+217 NYHDAHFFIKRGT
-230 KRLATKLFLVLVVI
+230 KRFATKLFLVLMVI

-308 IGVKMLLAPFFHI
+308 IGLKMLIAPFYHI
-321 ESAVSLSIVL
+321 EASISLLIVL
-331 GALLLSVCAS
+331 GALVISVLAS
-341 IIWREESEEQTA
+341 LIWKENTTVQ